1 MMSPMRRHP
10 SAPGRWNDALPVWVL
25 SAAGLFAALV
35 PAFLRI
41 APNRLLTGEA
51 IRPHAWPLAL
61 AWVVIAASTALPP
74 PARRVLVTALAWLA
88 VCGLPL
94 LAGVDA
100 RVALSE
106 AAAFSTRAQLGAGFW
121 LMWLAAALL
130 LLDRL
135 RGMRP
140 PTRAML
146 WIAACVVLGSSA
158 WFGAFDALGLV
169 REWRAQR
176 APFAAATVE
185 HLRLAAITLALA
197 LLVGTPLGW
206 WVWRRRHGDGLL
218 VGMLAFLQTVPSL
231 ALFALLIGPFAW
243 LARAWPALGS
253 LGFGGT
259 GAAPAVFALVL
270 YALLPVVRY
279 TVAGLDAVPSD
290 AREAARG
297 LGMSRLQLLWRVQL
311 PLGWPVLLAGLR
323 IVAVQTVGLAA
334 VAALIGAG
342 GLGRFVFLGI
352 GQGAIDMVLLGT
364 LAIIALALTID
375 FLFQGALALAE
386 RPA

>member
-1 MMSPMRRHP
+1 M
-10 SAPGRWNDALPVWVL
+10 WVL
-25 SAAGLFAALV
+25 SVVGMLAALF

-51 IRPHAWPLAL
+51 IRPQAWPLAL
-61 AWVVIAASTALPP
+61 AWLAIAVCTALP
-74 PARRVLVTALAWLA
+74 ARIARPVVTTLAWLV
-88 VCGLPL
+88 VCSLPL

-100 RVALSE
+100 GIALSE
-106 AAAFSTRAQLGAGFW
+106 ASAFSVRAQLGAGFW

-135 RGMRP
+135 RGMRV
-140 PTRAML
+140 PTRTAL
-146 WIAACVVLGSSA
+146 WVAVLAVLGGCA
-158 WFGAFDALGLV
+158 WVGVFDALGLV

-176 APFAAATVE
+176 VPFALATVE
-185 HLRLAAITLALA
+185 HLRLAAVTLVLA
-197 LLVGTPLGW
+197 LLVGAPLGW
-206 WVWRRRHGDGLL
+206 WVWRRRRSDGLL
-218 VGMLAFLQTVPSL
+218 VGVLAFLQTVPSL

-243 LARAWPALGS
+243 LAHQWPALGS

-297 LGMSRLQLLWRVQL
+297 LGMSRAQLLWRVQL

-364 LAIIALALTID
+364 LAIIALALAID
-375 FLFQGALALAE
+375 FLFQGALALTE
-386 RPA
+386 RAP

>member
-1 MMSPMRRHP
+1 MSSLTRPHL
-10 SAPGRWNDALPVWVL
+10 AEPGRWSESLPVWVL
-25 SAAGLFAALV
+25 SVVGMLAALF

-51 IRPHAWPLAL
+51 IRPQAWPLAL
-61 AWVVIAASTALPP
+61 AWLAIAVCTALP
-74 PARRVLVTALAWLA
+74 ARIARPVVTTLAWLV
-88 VCGLPL
+88 VCSLPL

-100 RVALSE
+100 GIALSE
-106 AAAFSTRAQLGAGFW
+106 ASAFSVRAQLGAGFW

-135 RGMRP
+135 RGMRV
-140 PTRAML
+140 PTRTAL
-146 WIAACVVLGSSA
+146 WVAVLAVLGGCA
-158 WFGAFDALGLV
+158 WVGVFDALGLV

-176 APFAAATVE
+176 VPFALATVE
-185 HLRLAAITLALA
+185 HLRLAAVTLVLA
-197 LLVGTPLGW
+197 LLVGAPLGW
-206 WVWRRRHGDGLL
+206 WVWRRRRSDGLL
-218 VGMLAFLQTVPSL
+218 VGVLAFLQTVPSL

-243 LARAWPALGS
+243 LAHQWPALGS

-297 LGMSRLQLLWRVQL
+297 LGMSRAQLLWRVQL

-364 LAIIALALTID
+364 LAIIALALAID
-375 FLFQGALALAE
+375 FLFQGALALTE
-386 RPA
+386 RAP